1 MSRLSF
7 FKKKSFWNRIIQ
19 ALALYAFATA
29 IVLIGLRV
37 YTHHGKSKPVPDFK
51 GLTQERVFQI
61 AKYNDLRIEI
71 VDSTFI
77 PYLQKGSVIDQNPS
91 PGVNVK
97 RNRTIFLTINA
108 FNQAKVKMPNVI
120 GVTFRQG
127 KSTLESRGLNV
138 GKLIYVPDFAE
149 NNILKQMFDG
159 KVIEKGTMIEKGQSI
174 DLVLGNGLGQ
184 NTYPLPNL
192 EELTYNRASNE
203 INDSY
208 FNVGSVTFDES
219 VLNYNDTMNALVW
232 KQRPQSRNSNRAVMG
247 AKIDIWLSVDKS
259 KFQEVNQA
267 VMENN

>member
-7 FKKKSFWNRIIQ
+7 FIKKSFWKRILQ
-19 ALALYAFATA
+19 ALGLYFAIT
-29 IVLIGLRV
+29 ILVLFGLRF
-37 YTHHGKSKPVPDFK
+37 YTHHGKSNPVPDFK
-51 GLTQERVFQI
+51 GLSQERVTQL
-61 AKYNDLRIEI
+61 AEYNNLRIEI

-77 PYLQKGSVIDQNPS
+77 PYLKKGSVIEQNPA

-108 FNQAKVKMPNVI
+108 FNQAKVKMPNVV

-138 GKLIYVPDFAE
+138 GQLIYVADFAE
-149 NNILKQMFDG
+149 NNILKQMFNG
-159 KVIEKGTMIEKGQSI
+159 EKIEKGSMIEKGQSI

-184 NTYPLPNL
+184 SSYPVPNL
-192 EELTYNRASNE
+192 EKLTYNRAVNE

-219 VLNYNDTMNALVW
+219 VLNYNDTINALVW
-232 KQRPQSRNSNRAVMG
+232 KQRPAYGKYSRAVMG
-247 AKIDIWLSVDKS
+247 AKVDLWLSIDKS
-259 KFQEVNQA
+259 KFQD
-267 VMENN
+267 EN